1 MHRAADVSKF
11 NERRSIRKFAVGNY
25 DRRTSRLVI
34 AKFDLPIIVIIIV
47 TEI

>member
-1 MHRAADVSKF
+1 MHYAADASKF

-34 AKFDLPIIVIIIV
+34 AKFDLPIIVMIIV